1 MPKQRPQPIDL
12 GERGKYN
19 PANKLNELTGK
30 EWIKFTKSWFI
41 HNPPRR
47 KKDEILHPAK
57 FPETLAREFIEF
69 FTKPG
74 EWVLDPFLGTGSAL
88 VACARAGRNGLG
100 IELASHFAKIA
111 ESRVEAEAGAGES
124 RQIVRTADA
133 QQLPDLVRAER
144 LPDFD
149 YCITS
154 PPYWNQL
161 KRKSIRQKG
170 RVGRGLRTDYGNL
183 RGDLGTIDDYDAF
196 VERQAEIFDL
206 VYDVLKPNGY
216 LTIIT
221 NNVFADGRLFPLA
234 FDTATSLTKRGE
246 RSWLLKDERI
256 WLQNDKRLVAL
267 GVNNAWVGN
276 RHHQYCLILRKPSE

>member
-1 MPKQRPQPIDL
+1 MAKRTHAKIDM
-12 GERGKYN
+12 GERGFYS
-19 PANKLNELTGK
+19 PSNKLNELTGK

-57 FPETLAREFIEF
+57 FPETMAREFIEF

-196 VERQAEIFDL
+196 V
-206 VYDVLKPNGY
+206 
-216 LTIIT
+216 
-221 NNVFADGRLFPLA
+221 
-234 FDTATSLTKRGE
+234 
-246 RSWLLKDERI
+246 
-256 WLQNDKRLVAL
+256 
-267 GVNNAWVGN
+267 
-276 RHHQYCLILRKPSE
+276 